1 MSDEKITDPTY
12 PGYVYVGGPRDGQN
26 VLFQPGWP
34 PPSAM
39 EHARWP
45 LHRYELEPETKRY
58 VWKRRPDPKQL
69 PS

>member
-1 MSDEKITDPTY
+1 MRVITDPNY

-39 EHARWP
+39 EHPRWP
-45 LHRYELEPETKRY
+45 LHRYVLEP
-58 VWKRRPDPKQL
+58 DDD
-69 PS
+69 